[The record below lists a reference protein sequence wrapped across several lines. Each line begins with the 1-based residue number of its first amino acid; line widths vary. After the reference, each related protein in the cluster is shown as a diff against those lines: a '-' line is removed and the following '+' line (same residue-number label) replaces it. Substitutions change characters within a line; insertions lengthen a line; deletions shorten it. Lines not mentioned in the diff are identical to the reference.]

1 MVKSPDPSTPKENA
15 TFLEFSLCL
24 SRACLGKMVVF
35 AFAKMAQKRRFFT
48 LQLLLACPAVC
59 RPAPSA
65 VLHASMRCTDRRCCP
80 AASHSPA
87 SGDARHGHGQAQD
100 VTCRHGRPNE
110 GHTQQQRAEG
120 RHDLSR
126 LFIIDCD
133 LNTCTA
139 ILGVI
144 MIRGSGNFSEKSMMV
159 WEAFSL
165 CVHLWHSHPLPRVRY
180 GSQV

>member
-1 MVKSPDPSTPKENA
+1 MRAQRA
-15 TFLEFSLCL
+15 TRICISSDYLRSAPCIPFRPWCTLRKRHSFFEFSLCL
-24 SRACLGKMVVF
+24 SRACLGKMIVYIIYKWRKNGVSLPCSSSSH
-35 AFAKMAQKRRFFT
+35 ALLSVAQ
-48 LQLLLACPAVC
+48 
-59 RPAPSA
+59 RPARS
-65 VLHASMRCTDRRCCP
+65 LHASMRCTDRRCCP

-100 VTCRHGRPNE
+100 VTCRHARPNE

-159 WEAFSL
+159 WEAF
-165 CVHLWHSHPLPRVRY
+165 
-180 GSQV
+180 